1 MGRKE
6 LSDQRKPQILEFC
19 HQVVADVGF
28 ENTTIALVAEKMGV
42 SKSLI
47 LHYFNSKEELFRALF
62 DYMFQ
67 EKARADRLIVNVSGN
82 LSPRERLER
91 LVDEFWSFDY
101 KEGYDDVVFYG
112 SFYLATRDPQLR
124 RQFQDT
130 YNRLNDTMVQAV
142 TDYLVSKGR
151 PTGDAEKT
159 GRLFG
164 ILLEGFDFLAAI
176 DDYSGDME
184 KEASYMKKVFWTMV
198 ESL

>member
-6 LSDQRKPQILEFC
+6 LTDQRKPQILEFC
-19 HQVVADVGF
+19 HQVVAEVGF
-28 ENTTIALVAEKMGV
+28 ENTTIALVAKKMGV

-67 EKARADRLIVNVSGN
+67 EKARADRLIFMASGN

-112 SFYLATRDPQLR
+112 SFYLATRDPLLR
-124 RQFQDT
+124 RQFQET
-130 YNRLNDTMVQAV
+130 YGRLNNTMVQAV
-142 TDYLVSKGR
+142 TDYLVSQGR

-176 DDYSGDME
+176 NEYRDDME
-184 KEASYMKKVFWTMV
+184 EGVSYMKKVFWTMV

>member
-19 HQVVADVGF
+19 HQVVAEVGF

-67 EKARADRLIVNVSGN
+67 EKARADPADCKCSRGTISPGAAGKAGRRILELRLQ
-82 LSPRERLER
+82 
-91 LVDEFWSFDY
+91 
-101 KEGYDDVVFYG
+101 EGYDDVVFYG

-124 RQFQDT
+124 RQFQET

-142 TDYLVSKGR
+142 TDYLASQGK